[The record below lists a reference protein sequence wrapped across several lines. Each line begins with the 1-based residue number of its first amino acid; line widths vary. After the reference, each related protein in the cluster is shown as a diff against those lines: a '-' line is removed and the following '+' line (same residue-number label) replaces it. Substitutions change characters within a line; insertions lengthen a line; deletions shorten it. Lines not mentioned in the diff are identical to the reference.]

1 MVIVETKFDR
11 LKNILEDMGSL
22 LVAFSGGVD
31 STLLLKIAHDLLGDK
46 AVAATALSV
55 TYMPSE
61 FEEAKKIAKDIGA
74 RHIIIN
80 SEEMKVEEF
89 RENPPD
95 RCYFCKDELYT
106 KLREVAVREGI
117 PYIVDG
123 TNYDDLSDHRPGM
136 RAAREQ
142 GVRSPLKEA
151 ELTKDEIR
159 YLSKELGL
167 PTWNKPEMACLSSR
181 IPYGTSITREAL
193 LKVGEAE
200 MFLRSLGFGQLRVRH
215 HDTIARI
222 EVDKDSIKD
231 LLNDDM
237 REKVVKKLKELGYL
251 YITIDLEG
259 YRRGSLNEVLKVS
272 SQPSAISRQQGP
284 S

>member
-1 MVIVETKFDR
+1 MVEAKFDK

-31 STLLLKIAHDLLGDK
+31 STLLLKVAHDLLGEG

-61 FEEAKKIAKDIGA
+61 FEEAKKLAKDIGG

-80 SEEMKVEEF
+80 SEEMEVEEF

-193 LKVGEAE
+193 LKIGEAE

-222 EVDKDSIKD
+222 EVDKDSIKY

-237 REKVVKKLKELGYL
+237 REKVVKRLKELGYL
-251 YITIDLEG
+251 YVTIDLEG
-259 YRRGSLNEVLKVS
+259 YRRGSLNDVLKVS
-272 SQPSAISRQQGP
+272 SQPSAIGRRQGP